1 MLVKLMRKYM
11 ENLVFTVAV
20 VVMLVWDISR
30 HRSPPTEFT
39 FQLRGGAGG
48 EHTFSSD
55 YNAKYEVIVW

>member
-48 EHTFSSD
+48 NTHSQVTTMQSM
-55 YNAKYEVIVW
+55 K